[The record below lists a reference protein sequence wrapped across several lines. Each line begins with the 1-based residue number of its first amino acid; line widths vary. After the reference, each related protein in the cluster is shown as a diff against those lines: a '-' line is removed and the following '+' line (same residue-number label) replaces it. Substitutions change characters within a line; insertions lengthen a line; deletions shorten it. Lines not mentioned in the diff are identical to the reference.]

1 VDIVIRSDEDVCH
14 AGRRVA
20 RGFVAG
26 IHNHIGYWISVHI
39 VFHTRN
45 QQQAC

>member
-1 VDIVIRSDEDVCH
+1 MDIVVRSDEDVCH
-14 AGRRVA
+14 GGRRVA
-20 RGFVAG
+20 CGFVAG
-26 IHNHIGYWISVHI
+26 LHNHIGYWVSIHI